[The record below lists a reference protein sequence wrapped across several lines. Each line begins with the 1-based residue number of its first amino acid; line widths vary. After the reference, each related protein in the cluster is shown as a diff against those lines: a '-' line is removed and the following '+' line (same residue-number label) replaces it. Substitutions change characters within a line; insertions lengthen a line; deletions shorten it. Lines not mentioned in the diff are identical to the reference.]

1 MSDLPPEQSS
11 GATPDPSIV
20 RVLRPEAGRVAV
32 LMLGLFLLELIART
46 AFDAGLPYGR
56 DWLWDSLARW
66 GHLGALAGTAWLLS
80 ATLVLGCKRSTR
92 AAAATALL
100 ARLRDH
106 LCSSWPAARMAAL
119 FALATGGFVPATSHR
134 YQLAWRAAAVFACG
148 VLGCGVVVELAL
160 AWRRSRSR
168 GWAPATWLGRGL
180 WMALATFLGVLVFPR
195 ITGFDLAVVGSALLL
210 LVVTP
215 SFRLSRVVLAVLVL
229 TSTAGI
235 GVDARL
241 TAVRRFASV
250 HAPYSTLGL
259 RWLRRLT
266 DFDGDGSSG
275 LLGLDCDGWDPI
287 RQPKAE
293 DLPANGID
301 EDCSGKDAHLAP
313 APTPSVLAS
322 ASASHPDVLLVTVD
336 ALRADALAWMPRIHR
351 WASHCISFEQARS
364 ASNFTSLAVPALI
377 TGTEPRYLR
386 SNHRIAI
393 VPPQD
398 PSDPRGQSEPP
409 TLAALLRHA
418 GYFGTA
424 VVPFQ
429 PPLLYLFHGF
439 DDVRVPP
446 NRRMTTPASE
456 VLTQVRGALARRPTD
471 RPIFLWA
478 HFLDT
483 HAPYAGGTGLD
494 DYRRAATQLDES
506 LGAFLE
512 SLPRTALVVLTA
524 DHGEAFG
531 EHGNYTHDTTLF
543 EEELRVPL
551 VLCAPPA
558 SGLGGARTVSAMV
571 STLDVMPTVVE
582 LSGAA
587 TIQPFGGTSLVPYL
601 RDGKAAPHDFLR
613 FEAWLPDHHVQAVIS
628 GCHKWMRDLD
638 AEWEAMFDVCH
649 DPAERT
655 DVSAANPGLIRSM
668 RRVLFDSADVYPAW
682 LLQARELQRQSPN

>member
-1 MSDLPPEQSS
+1 M
-11 GATPDPSIV
+11 
-20 RVLRPEAGRVAV
+20 LRLEAGRVAV
-32 LMLGLFLLELIART
+32 LMLGLFLLELVART
-46 AFDAGLPYGR
+46 AFDAGLPCGR
-56 DWLWDSLARW
+56 DWIWDTLVRIGNLA
-66 GHLGALAGTAWLLS
+66 ALAGTAWLLS
-80 ATLVLGCKRSTR
+80 ATLVLGCKRSAR
-92 AAAATALL
+92 AAAAAASL
-100 ARLRDH
+100 ARLRNH
-106 LCSSWPAARMAAL
+106 LCSTWPAARMAAL
-119 FALATGGFVPATSHR
+119 SALATGALVPVTAHR

-148 VLGCGVVVELAL
+148 VLVCGVVAELIF
-160 AWRRSRSR
+160 AWRRSGAR
-168 GWAPATWLGRGL
+168 GWATATSIGRGL
-180 WMALATFLGVLVFPR
+180 WMAQAAFLGVLVFPR
-195 ITGFDLAVVGSALLL
+195 ITGFTLAVAGTALLL

-215 SFRLSRVVLAVLVL
+215 AVRLSRLALATLVVLSA
-229 TSTAGI
+229 AGI

-241 TAVRRFASV
+241 TAVRRFTSV
-250 HAPYSTLGL
+250 HAPYSALGL
-259 RWLRRLT
+259 RWLHRLT

-275 LLGLDCDGWDPI
+275 LLGLDCDNWDPT
-287 RQPKAE
+287 RQPQAE
-293 DLPANGID
+293 DLPDNGID
-301 EDCSGKDAHLAP
+301 EDCSGKDARLVPGPTAP
-313 APTPSVLAS
+313 MPSS
-322 ASASHPDVLLVTVD
+322 ASAFRPDVFLVTVD
-336 ALRADALAWMPRIHR
+336 ALRADALAWMPRIRR
-351 WASHCISFEQARS
+351 WANQCISFEQARS

-393 VPPQD
+393 VPPSD
-398 PSDPRGQSEPP
+398 PSDPQAQSEPP

-446 NRRMTTPASE
+446 NRRVTTPASE
-456 VLTQVRGALARRPTD
+456 VLTQVRGALARRSID

-483 HAPYAGGTGLD
+483 HAPYAGGTGLG

-512 SLPRTALVVLTA
+512 SLPRTALVVLTS

-531 EHGNYTHDTTLF
+531 EHGNFTHDATLF
-543 EEELRVPL
+543 DEELRVPL

-582 LSGAA
+582 LAAA
-587 TIQPFGGTSLVPYL
+587 TTVRPLGGTSLVPYL

-613 FEAWLPDHHVQAVIS
+613 FEAWLPDHHVQAVVS

-655 DVSAANPGLIRSM
+655 DVSAANLDLMRAM

-682 LLQARELQRQSPN
+682 LLQARELHRQSPN